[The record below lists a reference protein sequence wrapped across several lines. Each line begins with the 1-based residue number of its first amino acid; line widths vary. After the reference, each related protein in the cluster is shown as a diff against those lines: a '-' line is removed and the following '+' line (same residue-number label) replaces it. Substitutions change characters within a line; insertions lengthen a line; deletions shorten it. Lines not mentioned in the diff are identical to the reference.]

1 MSADAIFR
9 VTQALKVRLQQALA
23 AAGDP
28 GAVFIGPLDDPDA
41 QGASLILFLYRI
53 ALNAS
58 LRNLDHLVPS
68 DSPPPPVLDLTNS
81 LPLELHFLLTVG
93 TRPGSGEEPL
103 LKTLGLAMRAL
114 NLETELSG
122 PAVSHETINISFE
135 PLSTEE
141 TSRIWTLF
149 PTTNYRTSIGYVA
162 SPVWIDPPQ
171 PAVPAA
177 RVLQDGLRGGPDARE
192 VENV

>member
-1 MSADAIFR
+1 
-9 VTQALKVRLQQALA
+9 
-23 AAGDP
+23 
-28 GAVFIGPLDDPDA
+28 
-41 QGASLILFLYRI
+41 
-53 ALNAS
+53 
-58 LRNLDHLVPS
+58 
-68 DSPPPPVLDLTNS
+68 
-81 LPLELHFLLTVG
+81 
-93 TRPGSGEEPL
+93 
-103 LKTLGLAMRAL
+103 MRAL